1 MSFSLPMENLNSL
14 LYLGNPP
21 PPRIMTLG
29 VEDRDYLSQKRE
41 SQVLILPA
49 SLTDVTQECNPDPA
63 ITFPGAVTHGQW
75 TANLPC

>member
-14 LYLGNPP
+14 LYLGNST
-21 PPRIMTLG
+21 RKMTLG
-29 VEDRDYLSQKRE
+29 VEDRDYLSLKRE

-49 SLTDVTQECNPDPA
+49 SLIDVIQECNPDPA

-75 TANLPC
+75 NASLPC